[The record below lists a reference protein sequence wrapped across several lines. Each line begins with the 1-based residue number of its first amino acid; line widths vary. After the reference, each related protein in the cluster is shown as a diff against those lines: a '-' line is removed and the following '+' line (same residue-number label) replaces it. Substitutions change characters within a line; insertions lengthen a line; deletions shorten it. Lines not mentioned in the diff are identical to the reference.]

1 MMTMILKNIETESVL
16 SYIDDLMICS
26 KTINEHIFKLEKI
39 FNVSGL
45 KSGRSQMV
53 LRKNF

>member
-1 MMTMILKNIETESVL
+1 MTMILKNIETESVL